1 MTQNIKIHIE
11 IEIMVVELINMI
23 LVINLFLLDIMEKG
37 KKHLIIV
44 INLKMML
51 FIKICLLKMEI

>member
-1 MTQNIKIHIE
+1 MTLNIKIHMD
-11 IEIMVVELINMI
+11 IEIMEVELINMI